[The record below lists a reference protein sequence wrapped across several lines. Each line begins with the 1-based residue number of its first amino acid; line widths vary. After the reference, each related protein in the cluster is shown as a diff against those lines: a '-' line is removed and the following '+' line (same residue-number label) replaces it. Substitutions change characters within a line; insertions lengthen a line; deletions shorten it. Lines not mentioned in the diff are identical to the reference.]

1 MSAQPATIAPGR
13 TGAQKNSYDAE
24 ETGMIKPFVMS
35 LAMTGLGVSA
45 MGADGQNSSPATWR
59 WHVTQ
64 ILAAQSEGE
73 ALPILDARAFDQRY
87 ERYSPVGLP
96 EPAAR
101 A

>member
-1 MSAQPATIAPGR
+1 ML
-13 TGAQKNSYDAE
+13 
-24 ETGMIKPFVMS
+24 KPIVMS
-35 LAMTGLGVSA
+35 LALTGLGVRA

-59 WHVTQ
+59 WHVTK
-64 ILAAQSEGE
+64 ILAAQSAGE

-101 A
+101 ANAK